1 MSEKMI
7 SRRNFFMLI
16 SAFTAMSMTRFSTA
30 RDRATTDIRKIEVNG
45 LVFDVTIAGPEK
57 GRPVL
62 LLHGFPQSAQT
73 WSAVSE
79 VLVRHGF
86 RTIAPDQRGY
96 SKGAR
101 PTDVSAYTFEAFK
114 SDALGIADALNLS
127 RFDLSGFGMGAALS
141 WMIAATQPNRVRSL
155 TALRFPHPAAFAK
168 AVREDPEQ
176 QQAWQKIKN
185 KMNIDTL
192 PTVEARAAAQLEND
206 AAPFRRFLLDSGL
219 PAAITEKYV
228 KRLQE
233 PGALAGALSWH
244 QAISLDEFA
253 GVPVVTVPT
262 LFVWSEG
269 PALTARTA
277 KATANY
283 VNAEYE
289 ERFLQ
294 DVGHFFLETAP
305 LEIAP
310 LLLDQFNRTK

>member
-1 MSEKMI
+1 
-7 SRRNFFMLI
+7 MLT
-16 SAFTAMSMTRFSTA
+16 SALLSTSVTGCSFA
-30 RDRATTDIRKIEVNG
+30 RDRASPNLRQIRVNG

-62 LLHGFPQSAQT
+62 LLHGFPQSALS
-73 WSAVSE
+73 WSVVSE
-79 VLVRHGF
+79 VLARQGF

-101 PTDVSAYTFEAFK
+101 PADVSAYTFKEFMA
-114 SDALGIADALNLS
+114 DAVGIADALKLN

-141 WMIAATQPNRVRSL
+141 WMIAATLPDRVRSL

-176 QQAWQKIKN
+176 QQAWQKSEN
-185 KMNIDTL
+185 KMNINTL
-192 PTVEARAAAQLEND
+192 ASVEARAAAQLEND

-219 PAAITEKYV
+219 PAAITQEYV

-253 GVPVVTVPT
+253 RVPVVTVPT
-262 LFVWSEG
+262 VFVWSEG

-283 VNAEYE
+283 VNAEYKE
-289 ERFLQ
+289 QFLQ
-294 DVGHFFLETAP
+294 NAGHFFLETAP
-305 LEIAP
+305 REIAA
-310 LLLDQFNRTK
+310 LLLDQFNRT